1 CLQDNGRC
9 ARPHAVGNG
18 ASEEGSWAGSSDSP
32 SRFHHKSPAAR
43 GRICV
48 RFLWAKGRRC
58 VGRRRFFSNFERRTM
73 LRRNFVG
80 IISLGLLW
88 TIAVGAQVKEMPKT
102 PVKPINAP
110 KAIDI
115 NSAAESEIVA
125 LGIAGPVA
133 KKIVEGRPYRSK
145 RDLVTRQV
153 LTEDQYEKF
162 KDSLVAR
169 RPKNTKK

>member
-1 CLQDNGRC
+1 
-9 ARPHAVGNG
+9 
-18 ASEEGSWAGSSDSP
+18 
-32 SRFHHKSPAAR
+32 
-43 GRICV
+43 
-48 RFLWAKGRRC
+48 
-58 VGRRRFFSNFERRTM
+58 M

-80 IISLGLLW
+80 IVGLGLLW
-88 TIAVGAQVKEMPKT
+88 TVALGAQVKEMPKT

-115 NSAAESEIVA
+115 NSAPESEIVA

-153 LTEDQYEKF
+153 LTEEQYEKF